1 MRIEA
6 APRLS
11 LELMRHALLGRGIG
25 VERRRFREARPPA
38 GVVVFARHRQVGFD
52 CGRFAGGDVAFAAV
66 ATVPEQR
73 LELGQHGNNLLLVVA
88 CLSEAL
94 RHYE

>member
-1 MRIEA
+1 MPQRD
-6 APRLS
+6 
-11 LELMRHALLGRGIG
+11 
-25 VERRRFREARPPA
+25 
-38 GVVVFARHRQVGFD
+38 D

-73 LELGQHGNNLLLVVA
+73 LHLAQRCRQCLELGQHGHNLLLVVA